1 MEDQQ
6 AFYKLVAQIIGKH
19 PDWLAGLL
27 FSIQSGIA
35 DALTKER
42 GQKADLAY
50 ALSEFVPNITD
61 KHARRMQPGIKALAQ
76 FFRGAPIESK
86 INNLII
92 VESDQ

>member
-6 AFYKLVAQIIGKH
+6 VFYKLVAQTIGAH

-27 FSIQSGIA
+27 LAIQSGIA

-50 ALSEFVPNITD
+50 ALSEFVPKITD
-61 KHARRMQPGIKALAQ
+61 KHAARMQPGLRALAQ
-76 FFRGAPIESK
+76 FFHGAPIESE
-86 INNLII
+86 INDLIR